1 MLSFL
6 LAIGARLTASRD
18 EEAGLI
24 AAVARGE
31 RAPLRHLYD
40 RLAGHALA
48 VAMRVLGSRP
58 EAEEV
63 VQDVFVEVWTR
74 AALFDAT
81 RGSARTWVLSMT
93 RNRAIDH
100 VRSRGASARMVDGVR
115 AEAAVSPLGTTPLE
129 SAVARESREQI
140 QAALAVLSDD
150 QRQVL
155 ELGYFEGLSQSEISE
170 RLGQPLGTVK
180 SRVRAALE
188 KLAGA
193 IAGRGSAS

>member
-6 LAIGARLTASRD
+6 LAIGARLTAARD
-18 EEAGLI
+18 EEAELV

-31 RAPLRHLYD
+31 REPLRHLYD

-48 VAMRVLGSRP
+48 VAVRVLGSRP

-63 VQDVFVEVWTR
+63 VQDVFVDVWTR

-81 RGSARTWVLSMT
+81 RGTARTWVLSMT
-93 RNRAIDH
+93 RNRSIDR
-100 VRSRGASARMVDGVR
+100 VRSRGAAARLVDGVR
-115 AEAAVSPLGTTPLE
+115 GEAAVAPAGTTPLE
-129 SAVARESREQI
+129 SAVSRETREQI
-140 QAALAVLSDD
+140 QSALDVLSAG

-155 ELGYFEGLSQSEISE
+155 ELGYFEGLSQSEIAE

-188 KLAGA
+188 KLAA
-193 IAGRGSAS
+193 AVAGRGGAA

>member
-6 LAIGARLTASRD
+6 LAIGARFTAARD

-31 RAPLRHLYD
+31 RDPLRHLYD
-40 RLAGHALA
+40 RLAGHSLA
-48 VAMRVLGSRP
+48 VALRVLGSRS

-93 RNRAIDH
+93 RNRAIDR

-140 QAALAVLSDD
+140 QAALTVLSDD